1 LLKKTKVGFRGV
13 AIRWCCTLFVGVL
26 LLSPSLPYAQ
36 PQELISDSKGLVV
49 SASVEA
55 SRAGATILAA
65 GGNAVD
71 AAVATS
77 FALAVTEPYHSG
89 IGGGG
94 FLLLRRADGEVIAL
108 DGREEAPEAAVRE
121 MFVIPGVPEDA
132 SRLGGL
138 SVGVPGLVAMLAD
151 ALEAYGT
158 LSLAE
163 VMAPAIE
170 LAEQGVAIGPYH
182 ADVLT
187 RWKVAGLAQRF
198 PETAR
203 IQLPPDGAPIRPGWR
218 LVQKDLAGTL
228 RQIASEGKSAF
239 YEGPIAQAIVV
250 EARRQGGIL
259 SLEDLADYRAKRRV
273 PIHGTYRGFDV
284 DSFPPPS
291 SGGIVL
297 VGTLNVL
304 EGFDLSAH
312 GAGSLE
318 SVHLA
323 AEAMKLAFADRAAY
337 LGDSDFVDVPV
348 SGLISKQ
355 YAKTQRARIALPWFR
370 RAPWT
375 WGRAPRA
382 SVVEQAG
389 VPPSDGGTSHFSI
402 ADAQGNAVA
411 VTQTINLHF
420 GSGITVPGTG
430 IVLNDEMDD
439 FAKAPNAPNAFGL
452 VDTRGS
458 NAIAP
463 GKRPLSSMSP
473 TILSREGQLF
483 MVTGSPGGSRII
495 STTLLTILNAVDFGM
510 NAQEVVSAP
519 RFHHQWV
526 PDELLVEPE
535 TPTGL
540 IEGLEARGH
549 HVQISKQPWSS
560 AQVILFDPVQ
570 GVFTGGSDP
579 RSDGAAVGP
588 SSIVP

>member
-1 LLKKTKVGFRGV
+1 VLNTRIAFRRQSIPWLCV
-13 AIRWCCTLFVGVL
+13 LFVGAVL
-26 LLSPSLPYAQ
+26 LAPCVGAQ
-36 PQELISDSKGLVV
+36 TQEVGVDSKGLVV

-55 SRAGATILAA
+55 SRAGARILAA

-108 DGREEAPEAAVRE
+108 DGREEAPEAAIRE
-121 MFVIPGVPEDA
+121 MFVISGVPEDA

-138 SVGVPGLVAMLAD
+138 SVGVPGLVAMLLD
-151 ALEAYGT
+151 ALDAYGT

-170 LAEQGVAIGPYH
+170 LAQQGMAIGPYH

-187 RWKVAGLAQRF
+187 RWKVSGLAQRF

-203 IQLPPDGAPIRPGWR
+203 IQLPPEGASIRPGWR

-228 RQIASEGKSAF
+228 DRIANEGKNAF
-239 YEGPIAQAIVV
+239 YEGPIAQAIVA
-250 EARRQGGIL
+250 ETQRQGGIL
-259 SLEDLADYRAKRRV
+259 SLEDLAGYRAKRRV
-273 PIHGTYRGFDV
+273 PIRGTYRGFEV
-284 DSFPPPS
+284 ESFPPPS
-291 SGGIVL
+291 SGGVAL
-297 VGTLNVL
+297 VEMLNVL
-304 EGFDLSAH
+304 EGFDLS
-312 GAGSLE
+312 GYGEGSLE
-318 SVHLA
+318 SVHII

-337 LGDSDFVDVPV
+337 LGDPDFVDVPV

-355 YAKTQRARIALPWFR
+355 YAKTQRVRIAPPWYR

-382 SVVEQAG
+382 SLVEQEG

-452 VDTRGS
+452 IDTRGA

-473 TILSREGQLF
+473 TILSRNGQLF

-495 STTLLTILNAVDFGM
+495 TTTLLTIVNAVDFKM
-510 NAQEVVSAP
+510 NAQEVVSAL
-519 RFHHQWV
+519 RFHDQWV

-535 TPTGL
+535 TPPAL

-549 HVQISKQPWSS
+549 HVKISKLPWSS
-560 AQVILFDPVQ
+560 AQVILFDPAR
-570 GVFTGGSDP
+570 GVFRGASDP
-579 RSDGAAVGP
+579 RSDGAAIGP
-588 SSIVP
+588 GAIEP

>member
-1 LLKKTKVGFRGV
+1 LLKERAGFRHRSIPWFCAFLAG
-13 AIRWCCTLFVGVL
+13 L
-26 LLSPSLPYAQ
+26 LALAAPLYAQ
-36 PQELISDSKGLVV
+36 TKAVSSDANGLVV

-55 SRAGATILAA
+55 SQAGARILAA

-138 SVGVPGLVAMLAD
+138 SVGVPGLVAMLVD

-203 IQLPPDGAPIRPGWR
+203 IQLPPDGASIRPGWR
-218 LVQKDLAGTL
+218 LVQTDLASTL
-228 RQIASEGKSAF
+228 RRIASEGKSAF
-239 YEGPIAQAIVV
+239 YDGPIAEAIVA
-250 EARRQGGIL
+250 ETRRQGGIL
-259 SLEDLADYRAKRRV
+259 SLEDIVGYCPKRRV
-273 PIHGTYRGFDV
+273 PIRGTYRGFDV
-284 DSFPPPS
+284 ASFPPPS
-291 SGGIVL
+291 SGGVAL
-297 VGTLNVL
+297 VEMLNVL
-304 EGFDLSAH
+304 EGFDLSAR
-312 GAGSLE
+312 GSGSLDT
-318 SVHLA
+318 VHLV
-323 AEAMKLAFADRAAY
+323 AEAMQLAFADRAAY
-337 LGDSDFVDVPV
+337 LGDSDFVDVPA

-355 YAKTQRARIALPWFR
+355 YARTQRARIAPPWYR

-375 WGRAPRA
+375 WGRPPRA
-382 SVVEQAG
+382 ILVEHAG
-389 VPPSDGGTSHFSI
+389 IPPSDGGTSHFSI

-452 VDTRGS
+452 VDTRGA

-483 MVTGSPGGSRII
+483 MITGSPGGSRII

-519 RFHHQWV
+519 RFHQQWV

-535 TPTGL
+535 TPTPL
-540 IEGLEARGH
+540 IDGLEARGH
-549 HVQISKQPWSS
+549 RVRISKQPWSS

-579 RSDGAAVGP
+579 RSDGAAIGP
-588 SSIVP
+588 SSIQP